1 MTEPWITVL
10 SSAAIVLLADLLAT
24 TLRRRARRTS
34 PSAEPPLTEKG
45 SEGAQDGEVARDC
58 R

>member
-10 SSAAIVLLADLLAT
+10 SSAAIVLLADLLTT
-24 TLRRRARRTS
+24 TLRRRARRVS

-45 SEGAQDGEVARDC
+45 SGSVQDGEVACDRH
-58 R
+58 